1 MGIFQANQ
9 VDFQKSYL
17 KVSGKLMY
25 HEKGIGGNSI
35 I

>member
-1 MGIFQANQ
+1 MGIFQENQ
-9 VDFQKSYL
+9 VEFLRSYL

-25 HEKGIGGNSI
+25 HEKGIGVNSI